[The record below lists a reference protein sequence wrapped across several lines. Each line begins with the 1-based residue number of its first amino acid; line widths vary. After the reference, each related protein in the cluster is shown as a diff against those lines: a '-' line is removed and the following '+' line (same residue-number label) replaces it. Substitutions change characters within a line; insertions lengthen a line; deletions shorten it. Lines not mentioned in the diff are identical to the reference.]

1 MGNVKKEFSKD
12 TLKAHLEAIEECK
25 EKKEKY
31 VKCFNNWYKN
41 NFLKGDLT
49 QACDDYYE
57 DYQICVLND
66 LNKKGL
72 SHLTNFENEK

>member
-1 MGNVKKEFSKD
+1 MENTKETRAD
-12 TLKAHLEAIEECK
+12 TVKAHLEAIDQCK

-72 SHLTNFENEK
+72 GHLTNLPKGK

>member
-1 MGNVKKEFSKD
+1 MENSSK
-12 TLKAHLEAIEECK
+12 TISQNTIKAHVEANDECK

-31 VKCFNNWYKN
+31 LKCFNNWYKN

-57 DYQICVLND
+57 DYQICVMND

-72 SHLTNFENEK
+72 GHLSNVEKEK

>member
-1 MGNVKKEFSKD
+1 MENTKETRANTVK
-12 TLKAHLEAIEECK
+12 LHLEAIDHCK

-72 SHLTNFENEK
+72 GHLTNLPKEK

>member
-1 MGNVKKEFSKD
+1 MDNTKE
-12 TLKAHLEAIEECK
+12 TRANTVKAHLEAIDQCK

-72 SHLTNFENEK
+72 GHLANLPKGK